1 MKLLNLLKKDFKELK
16 SSLLFFIVIY
26 ILMPLGIALLNG
38 IFYEKMINPDTKLP
52 KINIALVNIT
62 NSPHDLT
69 IKELLNSEKLKSS
82 IDVTEYNTT
91 SEVEAKIKSNELQAA
106 IVLSDT
112 NFSDLR
118 FLKSTDN
125 SYTVD
130 ILYGAVSNYI
140 QYSNINFTNSIR
152 VSDFKEVHVISAKQ
166 VFGASMLAMLSLFIA
181 MSGASNFL
189 KEKESMT
196 LLRMNSIPVGFYNIY
211 FEKLLLTFLLSSI
224 QSTVFIILCS
234 FIGINFFTNI
244 PLLILIVALHAFALT
259 GISGLMMNLFSTQKR
274 LSNVFTSIIMLMAIL
289 GGSFFPLEYIS
300 QNAQRLCKLTIN
312 YWIQS
317 SYTKIMSGESFNALI
332 INTAVLLSIGSIG
345 ILLGILL
352 NRKNKSFA

>member
-38 IFYEKMINPDTKLP
+38 MFYERMINPDTKLP
-52 KINIALVNIT
+52 KINVAVVNMDK
-62 NSPHDLT
+62 SPHALAM
-69 IKELLNSEKLKSS
+69 KELLNSEKLKPS
-82 IDVTEYNTT
+82 IDITEYTT
-91 SEVEAKIKSNELQAA
+91 TAEVETKIKNNELQAA
-106 IVLSDT
+106 IVFSDT
-112 NFSDLR
+112 NLNDIHFI
-118 FLKSTDN
+118 KSTDN

-130 ILYGAVSNYI
+130 ILYGTISNYL
-140 QYSNINFTNSIR
+140 QYSNINYTDSIK
-152 VSDFKEVHVISAKQ
+152 VSDIKETHPISAKQ
-166 VFGASMLAMLSLFIA
+166 VFGASMLAMLSLFIT

-211 FEKLLLTFLLSSI
+211 FEKLTLTFLLSLI
-224 QSTVFIILCS
+224 QSSLFIGLCS

-244 PLLILIVALHAFALT
+244 PLLMLIIALHAFALT
-259 GISGLMMNLFSTQKR
+259 GISGLMMNLFNTQKR

-300 QNAQRLCKLTIN
+300 QNAKKLSALTVN
-312 YWIQS
+312 YWIQT
-317 SYTKIMSGESFNALI
+317 SYTKIMSGENFNSLI
-332 INTAVLLSIGSIG
+332 INASVLLSIGIIG

-352 NRKNKSFA
+352 NKKNKSFA